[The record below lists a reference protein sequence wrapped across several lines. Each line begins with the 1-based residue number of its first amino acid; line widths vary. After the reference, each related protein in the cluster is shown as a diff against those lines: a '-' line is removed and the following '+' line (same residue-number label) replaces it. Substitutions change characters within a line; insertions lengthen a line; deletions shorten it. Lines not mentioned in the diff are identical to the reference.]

1 LAAPLTREDLTNINT
16 ALKAAKEVKAVITRA
31 KQAGLDV
38 EALEAQ
44 LLNNEARLQGIKAA
58 FYPNGRAS

>member
-1 LAAPLTREDLTNINT
+1 MAAPLSREDLTNINT
-16 ALKAAKEVKAVITRA
+16 ALKAAKEVKAVIARA

-44 LLNNEARLQGIKAA
+44 LLTNEARLQGIKQA
-58 FYPNGRAS
+58 FYPTGRA